1 MTDAAERHLNWAFA
15 IALLLHGAA
24 LLAAAR
30 LPAESARAA
39 DFDQLRVFRE
49 TAPVVVAPVDLVE
62 WSPPAP
68 ASTRAEAALSPVA
81 TAKTQPPRPRALSRP
96 RVTAREPNRTRSAR
110 AARQVASRPTRTGQG
125 GGGGGGGPVD
135 LGSLSPRGDLPA
147 PPGGRTPVGELPG
160 SGEGAG
166 SGTGPGIGSGSG
178 GGSGPGQGS
187 GEGAGVGPG
196 AGAGESTPGEPAPE
210 PGFVSRVADRLEP
223 EVVAKGT
230 LDYPPSAAAEGVAGT
245 VRLEVL
251 VTETGSVADVQVTA
265 SSGDRR
271 LDEAAREWVHRWR
284 YRPAV
289 QDGKPRRVY
298 THATVEFELR

>member
-110 AARQVASRPTRTGQG
+110 VARQVASRPTRTGQG

-135 LGSLSPRGDLPA
+135 LGSLSPRG
-147 PPGGRTPVGELPG
+147 
-160 SGEGAG
+160 S
-166 SGTGPGIGSGSG
+166 
-178 GGSGPGQGS
+178 GQGS